1 MKYFHD
7 PSVGVRAFEEDGS
20 QDFLITEEMR
30 QLTPEEVASH
40 LNPAPTY
47 SKALASLNAAYQIKI
62 DGFNRQFALAALAD
76 GPSEEA
82 KKLSIR
88 GDYDVAKAQHAVNIA
103 QLKTQYG
110 IGV

>member
-1 MKYFHD
+1 MKYFYD
-7 PSVGVRAFEEDGS
+7 EDLGVRAFEEDGS
-20 QDFLITEEMR
+20 QDFLITEGMR
-30 QLTPEEVASH
+30 QLTPEEVAAH

-76 GPSEEA
+76 GASEES

-88 GDYDVAKAQHAVNIA
+88 ADYETAKNLHAANIA
-103 QLKTQYG
+103 QLKIQYG